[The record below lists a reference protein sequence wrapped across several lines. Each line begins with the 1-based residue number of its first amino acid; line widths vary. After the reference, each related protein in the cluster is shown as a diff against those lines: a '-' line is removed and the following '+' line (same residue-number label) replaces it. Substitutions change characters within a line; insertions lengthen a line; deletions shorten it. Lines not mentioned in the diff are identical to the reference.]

1 MPTRTRDLTDNELE
15 ILDTDGAAKDK
26 QVLRYNATTDKFDVV
41 SADNIL
47 ISSLTTPSPGSF
59 ITTVESELNQKNIKF
74 TIEGGGF

>member
-26 QVLRYNATTDKFDVV
+26 QVLRYNATTDEFDVV

-59 ITTVESELNQKNIKF
+59 ITTVESELDQKNINF
-74 TIEGGGF
+74 TLEGGGF